1 MCSVCGCG
9 TGEIRIE
16 KSGEAGE
23 AGEGAHSCRG
33 RTHGHDHGH
42 GPFFEPGH
50 THGHLHSEDGASE
63 LFQGPRTVNRE
74 GSRLVQIEKSIL
86 SRNQAF
92 ADENR
97 SRWRDSGVLAL
108 NLISSPGA
116 GKTSLLVATLEQL
129 SGAVAM
135 CVIEGDQETSND
147 AERIRKTG
155 APAIQINTG
164 RGCHLDAHTVGHAAE
179 HLPLA
184 RGGILFVENI
194 GNLVCP
200 SGFDLGETKR
210 VVILSVTEGA
220 DKPIK
225 YPDAFASADVLVLSK
240 VDLLAHVDFDEAAAI
255 ELARRVNP
263 AIEILRT
270 SIRPGPAI
278 SEWTG
283 WLLRERQRIAGNAAQ
298 AGWPQSASGTLKS
311 V

>member
-9 TGEIRIE
+9 SGEIRIE
-16 KSGEAGE
+16 KFSEV
-23 AGEGAHSCRG
+23 GAVHRPVQG
-33 RTHGHDHGH
+33 RILHCEHGH
-42 GPFFEPGH
+42 GSVPANGH
-50 THGHLHSEDGASE
+50 THGQLHADTGPSE
-63 LFQGPRTVNRE
+63 LFRGPRSANSE

-97 SRWRDSGVLAL
+97 ARWRDSGVLVL

-129 SGAVAM
+129 NGAVAM

-210 VVILSVTEGA
+210 VVILSVTEGD

-240 VDLLAHVDFDEAAAI
+240 VDLLAHVEFDEKAAI
-255 ELARRVNP
+255 ECARRVNP

-270 SIRPGPAI
+270 SIRPGPGI
-278 SEWTG
+278 SEWIE
-283 WLLRERQRIAGNAAQ
+283 WLLRERQRIAEDAARG
-298 AGWPQSASGTLKS
+298 ALPQSTSGNLKTL
-311 V
+311 